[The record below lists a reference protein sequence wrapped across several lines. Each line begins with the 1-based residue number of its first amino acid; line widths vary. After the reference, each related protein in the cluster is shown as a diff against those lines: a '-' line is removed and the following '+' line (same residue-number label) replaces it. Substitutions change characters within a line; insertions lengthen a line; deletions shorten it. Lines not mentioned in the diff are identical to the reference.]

1 MDGLGGFI
9 SELIDCCDGCCCG
22 GGGDCWILSGLY
34 TGGNDCKRLY

>member
-9 SELIDCCDGCCCG
+9 SELIDCCDCCCC